1 MPKNGQNDLKFGQN
15 KYCDHFINSNVH
27 KSCKNGLVNPKFW
40 LVMHLDDF
48 YWFSKKFWKI
58 WKISSFKAKKTSL
71 FFFFFFRNA
80 NFYGKCNNFCKNTK
94 IQSIVAYTLRNIF
107 AKNEVNWTIFANVTF
122 SVEVCVPKKE
132 KEKAKNDGFL
142 DKKELIFQIF
152 WKINRNHSNT

>member
-71 FFFFFFRNA
+71 FFFFFFGTQTSTENVTTFA
-80 NFYGKCNNFCKNTK
+80 K
-94 IQSIVAYTLRNIF
+94 IQKY
-107 AKNEVNWTIFANVTF
+107 
-122 SVEVCVPKKE
+122 
-132 KEKAKNDGFL
+132 KAL
-142 DKKELIFQIF
+142 L
-152 WKINRNHSNT
+152 HTP